1 MVKYAP
7 PLTHDADRGAC
18 FRRPQDGLRVGP
30 RQCGKTTLAKKLLR
44 ERRIGAYH
52 NWDEVKFRRLW
63 AADPSALVPKANH
76 GAVPLV
82 VLDQIH
88 KDRRWK
94 RALKGVFDTR
104 LALRHRGHESA
115 RLNVYLKGGD
125 SLFRRHLSF
134 RLHPFSVTEMGS
146 PAVLSPDAVLACLS
160 GAGSVARRQTNV
172 AWRTCSSMDRSR
184 SRSSRRTRG
193 ARLWRRSREQL
204 VIREDLATE
213 PPPKSSAASSS

>member
-1 MVKYAP
+1 MHRRSLTMPIRSLLSP
-7 PLTHDADRGAC
+7 PT
-18 FRRPQDGLRVGP
+18 DGLRVGP

-82 VLDQIH
+82 VLDRDPQGPTVEAGAEGRVRH
-88 KDRRWK
+88 S
-94 RALKGVFDTR
+94 TR
-104 LALRHRGHESA
+104 PATSRSRERPAECLLEGWRQPVQATSQ
-115 RLNVYLKGGD
+115 
-125 SLFRRHLSF
+125 FPP
-134 RLHPFSVTEMGS
+134 HPFSVTEMGS

-193 ARLWRRSREQL
+193 APPLETQSRTARHPGGLSDPSRLR
-204 VIREDLATE
+204 
-213 PPPKSSAASSS
+213 KSSAASSS